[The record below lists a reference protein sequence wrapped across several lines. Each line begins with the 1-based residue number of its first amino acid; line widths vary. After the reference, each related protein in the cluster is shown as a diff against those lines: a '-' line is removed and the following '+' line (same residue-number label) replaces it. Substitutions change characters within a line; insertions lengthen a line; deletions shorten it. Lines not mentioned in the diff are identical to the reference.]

1 MPGCCM
7 LVHPLVRFVAFIGLA
22 LSLVSGFT
30 FRVAGAEPVISEFV
44 ADNERVL
51 ADEDGVFADWIEIH
65 NPGGTAINLAG
76 YFLTDDPLVLTKWA
90 FPPVTLLP
98 GGYLVGFAS

>member
-7 LVHPLVRFVAFIGLA
+7 LAHPLVRFAVFIGLA
-22 LSLVSGFT
+22 LFLASGFG
-30 FRVAGAEPVISEFV
+30 FRVEAAEPLISEFV

-65 NPGGTAINLAG
+65 NPGGAAINLSG

-90 FPPVTLLP
+90 FPPVALSP
-98 GGYLVGFAS
+98 GGYLVV